1 MVSIVSIETFLLGL
15 SSYYWINELRLSAKL
30 HVGVGSGLL
39 QHARTIPILV
49 SSSQYF
55 VKKY

>member
-1 MVSIVSIETFLLGL
+1 MVSIVSIETFLLDL

-30 HVGVGSGLL
+30 HAGVGSGLL
-39 QHARTIPILV
+39 QYTRTIPIEV
-49 SSSQYF
+49 SSSRYF